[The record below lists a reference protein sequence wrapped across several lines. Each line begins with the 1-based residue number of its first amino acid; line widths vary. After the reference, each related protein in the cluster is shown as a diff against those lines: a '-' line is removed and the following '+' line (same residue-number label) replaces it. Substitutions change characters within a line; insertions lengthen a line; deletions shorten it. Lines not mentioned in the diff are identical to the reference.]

1 MPIGRDQLS
10 DEKIDRKRKKSIRTR
25 TDQPWEPKSSL
36 DCPGSRKTL
45 DPSAFVA
52 PLAVREAG
60 LFPMVISHCARR
72 KPSAGTDIHLQAL
85 RLELREAPALSQIGP
100 SGTVRGY

>member
-10 DEKIDRKRKKSIRTR
+10 DENIDRKSKKSIRTQ

-36 DCPGSRKTL
+36 DCRDSRKTL
-45 DPSAFVA
+45 DPSNFVA

-60 LFPMVISHCARR
+60 LLPMVISHCARR
-72 KPSAGTDIHLQAL
+72 KPSAGTDVQAL
-85 RLELREAPALSQIGP
+85 RLELREAPALSQISP
-100 SGTVRGY
+100 SGAVRR

>member
-45 DPSAFVA
+45 DPSTFVA

-60 LFPMVISHCARR
+60 MVISHCARR
-72 KPSAGTDIHLQAL
+72 KPSAGTDVYLQAL
-85 RLELREAPALSQIGP
+85 RLELREAPALIQIGP

>member
-10 DEKIDRKRKKSIRTR
+10 DEKIDRKKKKSIRTR

-45 DPSAFVA
+45 DPSTFVA

-72 KPSAGTDIHLQAL
+72 KPSAGTDVQAL
-85 RLELREAPALSQIGP
+85 RLELGEAPALSQISP
-100 SGTVRGY
+100 SGAVRG